1 MDMSPLLA
9 QTRVASR
16 IQARLCQL
24 GGQRMADSGSDG
36 DPKNDFLVTAAL
48 TMRLLQDRL
57 EKTEDLDDIL
67 LPVALRTLL
76 QQAVH
81 THHENVNLRMHLTSM
96 EQRLAQTEDNLHRV
110 LSPFAVVNDA
120 TPKEIFEHETEVEV
134 ATDDASAEETAVVND
149 ATPKEIFEHEV
160 EVEKVKALAI
170 LATMTMM
177 YQDTACH
184 NTGDVALLT
193 VLEGVTGLLEAD
205 DGTTEKLGNACDRVA
220 LCVGRFAR
228 CITTNSECFIEDS
241 TIEECICEDPLPTV
255 KALVSSFRDLVTLRI
270 CALSDYR
277 SRKVFK
283 RELDRAFSRFLT
295 DDQTNDDGEF
305 LTRESQMMHSYEIRV
320 HQRLQM
326 PDNFKS
332 NNKNYKATRRR
343 KKNKERGR
351 VPCSTQSLTDA
362 AFDRN
367 DFDEVEL
374 FYP

>member
-48 TMRLLQDRL
+48 TMQVLEARL
-57 EKTEDLDDIL
+57 EKIEDLDDMV

-76 QQAVH
+76 QQAMH
-81 THHENVNLRMHLTSM
+81 THHENVNLRMHIISM
-96 EQRLAQTEDNLHRV
+96 EQRLTQTEDNLHQV
-110 LSPFAVVNDA
+110 LSQLAVVNDA
-120 TPKEIFEHETEVEV
+120 TPKVEV

-241 TIEECICEDPLPTV
+241 TIEECICEDPIPTV

-283 RELDRAFSRFLT
+283 RELDKAFRRFLT
-295 DDQTNDDGEF
+295 DDQTTDDGEF

>member
-220 LCVGRFAR
+220 LCVGRFAK
-228 CITTNSECFIEDS
+228 
-241 TIEECICEDPLPTV
+241 CICEDQLPTV

-283 RELDRAFSRFLT
+283 RELDRAFRRFLT
-295 DDQTNDDGEF
+295 DDQTTDDGEF

-332 NNKNYKATRRR
+332 NNKNHKATRRR
-343 KKNKERGR
+343 KKHRERDKVTPTPTAG
-351 VPCSTQSLTDA
+351 D
-362 AFDRN
+362 
-367 DFDEVEL
+367 
-374 FYP
+374 

>member
-1 MDMSPLLA
+1 MQVLEA
-9 QTRVASR
+9 
-16 IQARLCQL
+16 
-24 GGQRMADSGSDG
+24 
-36 DPKNDFLVTAAL
+36 
-48 TMRLLQDRL
+48 RL
-57 EKTEDLDDIL
+57 EKIEDLDDMV

-177 YQDTACH
+177 YQDSACH

-205 DGTTEKLGNACDRVA
+205 DGTTEKLGNACDRVSV
-220 LCVGRFAR
+220 CVGRLAK
-228 CITTNSECFIEDS
+228 S
-241 TIEECICEDPLPTV
+241 ICEDQLQTV

-270 CALSDYR
+270 CSLSDYR
-277 SRKVFK
+277 NRGVFK
-283 RELDRAFSRFLT
+283 REVDRAFGRFIN
-295 DDQTNDDGEF
+295 DDQTTEDGDYHY
-305 LTRESQMMHSYEIRV
+305 LTRESVMMHSYQTRV
-320 HQRLQM
+320 QGLQM